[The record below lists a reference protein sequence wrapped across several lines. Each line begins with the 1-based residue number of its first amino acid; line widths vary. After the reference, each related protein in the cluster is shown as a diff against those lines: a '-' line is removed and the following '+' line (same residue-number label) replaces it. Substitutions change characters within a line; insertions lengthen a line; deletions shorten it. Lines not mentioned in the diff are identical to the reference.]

1 MGRPKGS
8 KNKPKTEFTP
18 PPSPSSASS
27 SASSQSLPLTSEDEE
42 NLAEYHAKEKWGT
55 LNIFCAHCK
64 TEVFPGSKCK
74 CPKTP
79 IELKNTKPYLT
90 VNAANMDKVRFFNSV
105 RQEWFKPLC
114 F

>member
-8 KNKPKTEFTP
+8 KNKPKTE
-18 PPSPSSASS
+18 ASS
-27 SASSQSLPLTSEDEE
+27 SAPSPALPVTSEEEE

-55 LNIFCAHCK
+55 LNIFCSHCN
-64 TEVFPGSKCK
+64 TEVSPGGSCK
-74 CPKTP
+74 CPKAP

-90 VNAANMDKVRFFNSV
+90 VSASNMGKVRFFNSV
-105 RQEWFKPLC
+105 TNSWFKPLC